1 MLCND
6 QVLLIEGLEYLM
18 GVFQYNIDAKCRRSP
33 FHAFFRTGS
42 DDLATGSDD
51 LLVSI
56 GFIW

>member
-1 MLCND
+1 
-6 QVLLIEGLEYLM
+6 M
-18 GVFQYNIDAKCRRSP
+18 GVFQCNVDATCRVSL

-42 DDLATGSDD
+42 DDLTTGSDD